1 MLPLIFKEPDSD
13 ELPIV
18 ALLPV
23 IAKLPVIK
31 ISLISREE
39 RASVTLSKC
48 SDLINSPGD
57 IPEVLIMA
65 ID

>member
-1 MLPLIFKEPDSD
+1 MLPLTFREPDND
-13 ELPIV
+13 VLPIA

-31 ISLISREE
+31 ISLMSREDK
-39 RASVTLSKC
+39 ASVTLSKC
-48 SDLINSPGD
+48 SDFINSPGA